1 MAIPTTPALPI
12 LLFGAS
18 TPSGAALRHLAAAR
32 ELRVLGRRC
41 PPDLAEQRF
50 IPVDLTAPPPAR
62 LPLGGVIISFAPLW
76 HLAPFLAGLLKT
88 DRSMGS
94 AGTDLPAA
102 VVACSSSSVLTKR
115 FAANAEDQALV
126 RRLRQAETTLE
137 ESCQALAIPC
147 RIIRPTLIYGEA
159 GGYRDRNLSVLLK
172 LMGRLP
178 VLPLPSRTGLRQ
190 PIHARQLAA
199 VSLLLADQPDRWP
212 GPLTLGGDD
221 TLTYAAMLERLR
233 AEAWAINPRDPA
245 GRCRLLP
252 VPAALFH
259 LLAAPLLPWKPK
271 LFEAVLRIEADLA
284 GFTTAH
290 SLLQTPAERFP
301 VHPLARG

>member
-1 MAIPTTPALPI
+1 MTVPAPEATPI

-18 TPSGAALRHLAAAR
+18 TPSGAALRNLAAGR
-32 ELRVLGRRC
+32 DLRVLGRRC
-41 PPDLAEQRF
+41 PPDLAAQQF
-50 IPVDLTAPPPAR
+50 LPVDLTSPPSAD
-62 LPLGGVIISFAPLW
+62 LPLGGVIVSFAPLW
-76 HLAPFLAGLLKT
+76 HLAPFLVGRLEALQQ
-88 DRSMGS
+88 
-94 AGTDLPAA
+94 GTGGATELPKA

-126 RRLRQAETTLE
+126 RRLRQAESTLE
-137 ESCQALAIPC
+137 AACQTLAIPC

-159 GGYRDRNLSVLLK
+159 GGYQDRNLSVLLK
-172 LMGRLP
+172 LMARLP
-178 VLPLPSRTGLRQ
+178 LLPLPSRTGLRQ

-199 VSLLLADQPDRWP
+199 VSLLLADQPERWA
-212 GPLTLGGDD
+212 GSLTLGGDE
-221 TLTYAAMLERLR
+221 TLTYAAMLSRLR
-233 AEAWAINPRDPA
+233 AEAVARDPRDRA

-284 GFTTAH
+284 GFTAAH
-290 SLLQTPAERFP
+290 HLLGTPAEPFP

>member
-1 MAIPTTPALPI
+1 MTVPAPEATPI

-18 TPSGAALRHLAAAR
+18 TPSGAALRNLAAGR
-32 ELRVLGRRC
+32 DLRVLGRRC
-41 PPDLAEQRF
+41 PPDLAAQQF
-50 IPVDLTAPPPAR
+50 VPVDLTVPPPAE
-62 LPLGGVIISFAPLW
+62 LPLGGVIVSFAPLW
-76 HLAPFLAGLLKT
+76 HLAPFLAGRLEAARQGRGEAT
-88 DRSMGS
+88 E
-94 AGTDLPAA
+94 LPKA

-115 FAANAEDQALV
+115 FAANADDQALV

-137 ESCQALAIPC
+137 AACQALAIPC

-159 GGYRDRNLSVLLK
+159 GGYHDRNLSVLLK
-172 LMGRLP
+172 LMARLP
-178 VLPLPSRTGLRQ
+178 LLPLPSRTGLRQ

-199 VSLLLADQPDRWP
+199 VSLLLADQPERWA

-221 TLTYAAMLERLR
+221 TLTYAAMLGRLR
-233 AEAWAINPRDPA
+233 AEALARDPGDRA

-284 GFTTAH
+284 GFTSAH
-290 SLLQTPAERFP
+290 SLLGTPAEPFP

>member
-1 MAIPTTPALPI
+1 MAPPTDSSPPI

-18 TPSGAALRHLAAAR
+18 TPSGAALRDLASAR

-41 PPDLAEQRF
+41 PPDLAAERF
-50 IPVDLTAPPPAR
+50 VPTDLTAPPPPG

-76 HLAPFLAGLLKT
+76 HLAPFLAGLLQGT
-88 DRSMGS
+88 GARGAAASDR
-94 AGTDLPAA
+94 PKA

-115 FAANAEDQALV
+115 FAANADDQALV

-137 ESCQALAIPC
+137 EACQALAIPC

-159 GGYRDRNLSVLLK
+159 GGYRDRNLSVLLT

-199 VSLLLADQPDRWP
+199 VSLLLADQPERWA
-212 GPLTLGGDD
+212 GPLVLGGDD
-221 TLTYAAMLERLR
+221 TLTYTAMLERLQADAR
-233 AEAWAINPRDPA
+233 LQNPRDRA

-271 LFEAVLRIEADLA
+271 LFEAVLRMEADLA

-290 SLLQTPAERFP
+290 SLLNTPAEPFP